1 MGGTMRE
8 EIVEKIINRA
18 ATLFGMDKNA
28 ITQETT
34 FAECN
39 AKSAHI
45 SQITTYLEDEYDIEI
60 PFMNFRRQKTFGEAA
75 DFVLDLIENN

>member
-1 MGGTMRE
+1 MRE
-8 EIVEKIINRA
+8 EILEKIIDRA
-18 ATLFGMDKNA
+18 SALFGIDKDT

-34 FAECN
+34 FEECK
-39 AKSAHI
+39 AKSVHI

>member
-1 MGGTMRE
+1 MRE
-8 EIVEKIINRA
+8 EVLEKIIGRA
-18 ATLFGMDKNA
+18 ASLFGMDEDM
-28 ITQETT
+28 ITQDTT

-45 SQITTYLEDEYDIEI
+45 SQITTYLEDEYDMEI

-75 DFVLDLIENN
+75 DFVADLIENN

>member
-1 MGGTMRE
+1 MRE
-8 EIVEKIINRA
+8 EILEKMIERA
-18 ATLFGMDKNA
+18 APLFGMDKA
-28 ITQETT
+28 SITEDTT
-34 FAECN
+34 FAQCN

-45 SQITTYLEDEYDIEI
+45 SQITTFLEDEYDMEI

>member
-1 MGGTMRE
+1 MRE
-8 EIVEKIINRA
+8 EILEKIIRRG
-18 ATLFGMDKNA
+18 ATLFGMEPSA
-28 ITQETT
+28 ISESTT

-39 AKSAHI
+39 AKSSHI
-45 SQITTYLEDEYDIEI
+45 SQITTYLEDEYDMEI

>member
-1 MGGTMRE
+1 MRE
-8 EIVEKIINRA
+8 EILEKIISRA
-18 ATLFGMDKNA
+18 AAIFGMDKDM

-34 FAECN
+34 FAQCN
-39 AKSAHI
+39 AKSSHI